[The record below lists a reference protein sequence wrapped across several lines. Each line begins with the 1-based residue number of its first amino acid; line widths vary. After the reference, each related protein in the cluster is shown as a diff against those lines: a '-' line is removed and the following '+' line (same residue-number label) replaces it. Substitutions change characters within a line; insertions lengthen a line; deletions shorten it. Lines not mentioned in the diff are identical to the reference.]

1 MKHRLKKTFCLCL
14 PALLAAAASLAGVP
28 LPSVTYTGCVRDA
41 YGYPYAKDAE
51 VALFNGSVECVRY
64 RVTGERGP
72 GVNYRLELEMDSGG
86 APYEPYAVHVGDV
99 LDLKIFYQGQPVA
112 VMTNA
117 QLSSAGVL
125 TVPAAGSTR
134 RLDLQTGADTDG
146 DGLPD
151 AWEELLIAQS
161 EGLLNTLADVR
172 PEDDFD
178 GDGSSNL
185 HEFRSGTFP
194 FLSYDCFALE
204 NLRREAGGRLSFRF
218 LAVAG
223 FTYQVRGAASLTAA
237 AWGEQPFA
245 TAPAAAVGTGFIYG
259 DDTFKTLY
267 VDATN
272 TAGFIRLSIK

>member
-1 MKHRLKKTFCLCL
+1 MNDRLRNPFCFCL
-14 PALLAAAASLAGVP
+14 PALLAVAAARAGVP
-28 LPSVTYTGCVRDA
+28 LPSVTYAGCVRDA

-51 VALFNGSVECVRY
+51 VALFKGSVECVRD
-64 RVTGERGP
+64 RVTGERSP

-86 APYEPYAVHVGDV
+86 TPYEPYAVHAGDL
-99 LDLKIFYQGQPVA
+99 LDLKVYYQGQPVA

-117 QLSSAGVL
+117 SLASAGAL
-125 TVPAAGSTR
+125 TVPAAGSTL

-172 PEDDFD
+172 PGDDFD

-204 NLRREAGGRLSFRF
+204 GLAREAGGRLSIRF

-223 FTYQVRGAASLTAA
+223 FTYQVRGAASLNAST
-237 AWGEQPFA
+237 WGDQPFA
-245 TAPAAAVGTGFIYG
+245 TAPAAAAAAGFVYG